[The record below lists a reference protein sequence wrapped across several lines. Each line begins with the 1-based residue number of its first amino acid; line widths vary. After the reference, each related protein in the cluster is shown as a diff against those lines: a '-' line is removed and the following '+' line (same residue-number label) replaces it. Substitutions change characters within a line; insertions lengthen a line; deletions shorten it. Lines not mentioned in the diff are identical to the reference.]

1 MPKELE
7 KLKKL
12 EYLGML
18 RIIHLLAQ
26 EKQMLTS
33 KIQKN
38 IEISGDAYYK
48 ARTKLIDNELIEQKK
63 DKYSAIAPF
72 KLTAKGERIA
82 EFVDKILELL

>member
-48 ARTKLIDNELIEQKK
+48 ARTKLIDNELIEQKE

-72 KLTAKGERIA
+72 KLTTKGERIA
-82 EFVDKILELL
+82 EFVNKILELL